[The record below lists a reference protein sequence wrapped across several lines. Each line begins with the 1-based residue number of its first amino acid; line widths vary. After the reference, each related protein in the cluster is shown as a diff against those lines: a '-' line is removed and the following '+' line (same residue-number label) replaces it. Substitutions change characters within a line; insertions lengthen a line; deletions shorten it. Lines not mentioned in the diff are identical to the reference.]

1 MAKENE
7 QDFRVDFIEA
17 IARTDNLRTLRNIS
31 ANMQSIPYYFNLN
44 NADINDILDKGIKT
58 IRKLLGT
65 SANSFLPLEKIK
77 CSSPQSYFE
86 RIAKGYKEIEIKE
99 RNLKDLDKKVY
110 DLEEKI
116 QKSKQKGKLDKCKE
130 YELKLACIKYPTET
144 IEKIDTIM
152 EDYDI
157 RLKNAEIDISEYMD
171 IKKSYDKL
179 RKVANN
185 TIKIQNGTKDTS
197 NIAFLNK
204 IQEDIRYFICYL
216 FFEREGKV
224 SESPNRFLNTYDG
237 ETKIDFE
244 HMLLL
249 YNYLKSI
256 KYKDIK
262 EVEGVLYYYALE
274 QFYRDISP
282 FLIKRDFV
290 GLILKDSPTEFTSDK
305 YEGYN
310 RKYIPMFLV
319 PKGYRGYI
327 FEPKNLAQQ
336 SFIAAINK
344 ENLKIDTMVS
354 KYKNAQD
361 YMKTKN
367 SGILY
372 SFLDKDL
379 ENRLM
384 PTLLTEDFPLNEA
397 DGEFKDALLREFQ
410 ERRNIFGK
418 SGSVNV
424 MTDMYKRVVKPY
436 MLEVLGSYVR
446 VFCSQLNNL
455 KDKEMAYIYYV
466 SPQRIA
472 IAVREDVSD
481 EDMRNIFDEVFLKNL
496 ELITQP
502 DLKDIVEGKCL

>member
-17 IARTDNLRTLRNIS
+17 IARTENLRTLRNIS
-31 ANMQSIPYYFNLN
+31 ANMQGISYYFNLN
-44 NADINDILDKGIKT
+44 NADINDILDKGIK
-58 IRKLLGT
+58 IIKRLLGT
-65 SANSFLPLEKIK
+65 SATSFLPLEKIK
-77 CSSPQSYFE
+77 SSSPQSYFE

-99 RNLKDLDKKVY
+99 KNLKDLDKKVY

-116 QKSKQKGKLDKCKE
+116 QKSKQKGRLDKCRD
-130 YELKLACIKYPTET
+130 YELKLACIRYPTET
-144 IEKIDTIM
+144 IEKIDNIM
-152 EDYDI
+152 EEYD
-157 RLKNAEIDISEYMD
+157 LKLEKNEIDTSEYVN

-179 RKVANN
+179 RKLAND
-185 TIKIQNGTKDTS
+185 TIKIQNGTKETS

-204 IQEDIRYFICYL
+204 IQEDVRYFICYL
-216 FFEREGKV
+216 FFERDGKV

-256 KYKDIK
+256 KYSGIK

-282 FLIKRDFV
+282 FLLKRDFV
-290 GLILKDSPTEFTSDK
+290 GMVLKDSPTEFISEK

-344 ENLKIDTMVS
+344 ENLTVDTMVS

-361 YMKTKN
+361 YMKTKSN
-367 SGILY
+367 GILY
-372 SFLDKDL
+372 TFLDKDL
-379 ENRLM
+379 ENKLF
-384 PTLLTEDFPLNEA
+384 PVLLTENFPLNEA
-397 DGEFKDALLREFQ
+397 DGEFKDALLKEFQ

-418 SGSVNV
+418 SDSFNV
-424 MTDMYKRVVKPY
+424 MTDMFRRVVKPY
-436 MLEVLGSYVR
+436 MLEVLGSYAR
-446 VFCSQLNNL
+446 MYCSQLNNL
-455 KDKEMAYIYYV
+455 KDKKMAYIYYV

-472 IAVREDVSD
+472 IAVREDVTE
-481 EDMRNIFDEVFLKNL
+481 EDMKNIFEESFLNNL
-496 ELITQP
+496 ELIVQP
-502 DLKDIVEGKCL
+502 DLKDIVSGKYL